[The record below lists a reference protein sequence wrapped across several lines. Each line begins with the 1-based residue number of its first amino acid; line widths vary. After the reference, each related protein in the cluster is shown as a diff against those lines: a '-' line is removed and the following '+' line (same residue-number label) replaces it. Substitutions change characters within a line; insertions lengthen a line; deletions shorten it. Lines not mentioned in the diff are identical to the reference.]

1 MVVSVF
7 PIQQVVALP
16 SFSPFNPTF
25 TFPATSEGLLRN
37 MEKRKRDLLEIIYTD
52 KSDAMNVQ
60 VNGVSFDFTLTKVGF
75 LLYAKCISNNNHN
88 NNRGGGL

>member
-1 MVVSVF
+1 
-7 PIQQVVALP
+7 
-16 SFSPFNPTF
+16 
-25 TFPATSEGLLRN
+25 